1 MICCRADGQ
10 TDLGVGAEGR
20 GMATEGRE
28 ELENTHEVGRR
39 SLYWAGRVLAD
50 LCRESSQITFL
61 IQI

>member
-28 ELENTHEVGRR
+28 ELENTHEVGEGPCTG
-39 SLYWAGRVLAD
+39 LGG
-50 LCRESSQITFL
+50 F
-61 IQI
+61 

>member
-28 ELENTHEVGRR
+28 ELENTHEVGRGF
-39 SLYWAGRVLAD
+39 LYWAGGVF
-50 LCRESSQITFL
+50 S
-61 IQI
+61 